1 MMDKIDVSLIGLG
14 VIAATQLFGNLTR
27 NKTNEEGFT
36 REEMQNQQQ
45 QQQQEFIIP
54 GIALNEFVSE
64 RYRLAFKYP
73 RGWEKNP
80 RYSDKYEGP
89 TGFFEVGDF
98 SGTGEDIDAAV
109 KQQINESYKPYGSN
123 PTVRSFI
130 IDGQPARVIYPS
142 ADQPDF
148 YKDREVAIVV
158 QYPEPITIEG
168 KEYSYVVIW
177 VTKEYAPLIIST
189 LRFIK

>member
-1 MMDKIDVSLIGLG
+1 MMDKINVSLIGLG
-14 VIAATQLFGNLTR
+14 VIAATQLFGNLTHH
-27 NKTNEEGFT
+27 KINEEGFK
-36 REEMQNQQQ
+36 REEM

-64 RYRLAFKYP
+64 RYGVAFKYP
-73 RGWEKNP
+73 RGWAKNP
-80 RYSDKYEGP
+80 RYEDKFEGP
-89 TGFFEVGDF
+89 TGFFEIGDF

-109 KQQINESYKPYGSN
+109 NEQINEYYKPYGSN
-123 PTVRSFI
+123 PTTRNFI
-130 IDGQPARVIYPS
+130 IDGEPARVIYPS

-158 QYPEPITIEG
+158 KYPEPITIEG

-189 LRFIK
+189 LKFIK